1 MNHYIKGGIC
11 IVITVVLILLIIA
24 FVYVGTFLF
33 RHYHTPICIPLENR
47 IGEIVIREWCWGL
60 GSGAE
65 ISYRVGFIE
74 LELGRVT
81 GGDDGY
87 CPFEAGQYAVT
98 VNGNEVTINWNFTSA
113 ANIGKHWDRTETFV
127 IPEFKDWWEYIF

>member
-1 MNHYIKGGIC
+1 MNHIKRGIC
-11 IVITVVLILLIIA
+11 IAVCCMMILL
-24 FVYVGTFLF
+24 TFSGCSL
-33 RHYHTPICIPLENR
+33 RYYNKDICIPLEDR
-47 IGEIVIREWCWGL
+47 LGKIVIKEWSFLL

-65 ISYRVGFIE
+65 IYYRVGLIE

-98 VNGNEVTINWNFTSA
+98 VNGNEVTIEWNFHPGLGD
-113 ANIGKHWDRTETFV
+113 GKHWDKIETFE
-127 IPEFKDWWEYIF
+127 IPEFKDWWEYLF

>member
-1 MNHYIKGGIC
+1 MNHYIKGCIC
-11 IVITVVLILLIIA
+11 IVIAVVLI
-24 FVYVGTFLF
+24 FLF
-33 RHYHTPICIPLENR
+33 IALVSVGFFFSRDYNKDICIPLEEQV
-47 IGEIVIREWCWGL
+47 GEIVIREWSWGL

-65 ISYRVGFIE
+65 IYYRVGLIE

-127 IPEFKDWWEYIF
+127 IPEFKDWWKYL